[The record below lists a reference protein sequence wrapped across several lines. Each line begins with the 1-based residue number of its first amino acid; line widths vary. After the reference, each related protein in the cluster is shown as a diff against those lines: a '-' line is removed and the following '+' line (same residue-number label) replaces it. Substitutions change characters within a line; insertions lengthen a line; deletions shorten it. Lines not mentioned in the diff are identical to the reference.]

1 MQFTALDAW
10 SPICGIAFML
20 INFRVA
26 LGWAQKAHS
35 LNSGLAH
42 RVPTASAP
50 SVSTSFP
57 SRKHELSSPGEGVPY
72 SYKEAYLMS
81 PRPYAASQEVPPVY
95 PPLTVNITRVVDK
108 VDDKGTDLQYEDDL
122 V

>member
-1 MQFTALDAW
+1 
-10 SPICGIAFML
+10 
-20 INFRVA
+20 
-26 LGWAQKAHS
+26 
-35 LNSGLAH
+35 
-42 RVPTASAP
+42 
-50 SVSTSFP
+50 
-57 SRKHELSSPGEGVPY
+57 
-72 SYKEAYLMS
+72 MS